1 MIGCDEKLFEA
12 LKVVRREYDAA
23 VAKHPAFPVSLI
35 GAVSVISEE
44 LGELAR
50 ECNDITFGEI
60 PKIGNKVSGILDARQ
75 RALTEAAHVAVTAIR
90 TIQMLMG
97 E

>member
-1 MIGCDEKLFEA
+1 MTTDCDDKKLMEV
-12 LKVVRREYDAA
+12 LPILRREYDKA
-23 VAKHPAFPVSLI
+23 VAKHPEFPAGDS
-35 GAVSVISEE
+35 AVCVITEE
-44 LGELAR
+44 LGELAK
-50 ECNDITFGEI
+50 EVNDKAANGEWR
-60 PKIGNKVSGILDARQ
+60 K

>member
-1 MIGCDEKLFEA
+1 MIGCEDEKLVEA
-12 LKVVRREYDAA
+12 LKIVRREYDKA
-23 VAKHPAFPVSLI
+23 VQKHPEFPGWSC
-35 GAVSVISEE
+35 AVCIIAEE
-44 LGELAR
+44 LGELAK
-50 ECNDITFGEI
+50 EYNDGNLTGERR
-60 PKIGNKVSGILDARQ
+60 S

>member
-1 MIGCDEKLFEA
+1 MIGCEDEKLMQA
-12 LKVVRREYDAA
+12 LKIVRREYDKA
-23 VAKHPAFPVSLI
+23 VQKHPEFAITDFQSVSI
-35 GAVSVISEE
+35 IAEE

-50 ECNDITFGEI
+50 ELNDACACTPGAH
-60 PKIGNKVSGILDARQ
+60 D
-75 RALTEAAHVAVTAIR
+75 RAITEAAHVAVTAIR